1 LDGTSGKKHAMVAR
15 SVPENGDIV
24 VRQETRE
31 GALVYILHAV
41 SGPDQYLIHARDEA
55 VAHAETFAKSAGV
68 RAWFVCGES
77 DFVLLVESTTKA
89 DPGTANHPATASLQ
103 RSCG

>member
-24 VRQETRE
+24 VRQETR
-31 GALVYILHAV
+31 GDALVYI
-41 SGPDQYLIHARDEA
+41 SGPDQCLLHTREDA
-55 VAHAETFAKSAGV
+55 VAHAETFAKSADV
-68 RAWFVCGES
+68 RAWFVRGES
-77 DFVLLVESTTKA
+77 DFVLLGESSVK
-89 DPGTANHPATASLQ
+89 NSSQ